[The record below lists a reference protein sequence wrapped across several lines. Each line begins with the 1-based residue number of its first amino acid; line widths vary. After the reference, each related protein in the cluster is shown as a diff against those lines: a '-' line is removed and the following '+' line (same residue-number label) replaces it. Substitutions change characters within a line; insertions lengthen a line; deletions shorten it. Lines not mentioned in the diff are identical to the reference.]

1 MLLPASVHW
10 GDVPTW
16 LAAIGTVGAVMVAL
30 GIALRDSRTRRREDR
45 QRHASL
51 VSASLDPKRAVMRKS
66 GQGGTSMGLVVH
78 NTSGQS
84 IYQAVAA
91 LVAVQGA
98 YRRTAVG
105 GPPDD
110 FHATLGQIPPGRL
123 KTSLPFAG
131 YSGL

>member
-1 MLLPASVHW
+1 
-10 GDVPTW
+10 
-16 LAAIGTVGAVMVAL
+16 
-30 GIALRDSRTRRREDR
+30 
-45 QRHASL
+45 
-51 VSASLDPKRAVMRKS
+51 
-66 GQGGTSMGLVVH
+66 MGLVVH
-78 NTSGQS
+78 NNSGQS

-123 KTSLPFAG
+123 ETSLPFAG
-131 YSGL
+131 YSGLVRFGVDFAFQDAAGRYCLRRADGSLEQTKDDPLDLFNIPRPVPWESG